1 MLTLVQRAAT
11 YLSNLSR
18 DGGYGNSE
26 TLLELLT
33 SFFAFGAA
41 LCGPEAWGH
50 SNQVAAG

>member
-1 MLTLVQRAAT
+1 MLQRAAT

-18 DGGYGNSE
+18 NGGYGNSE

-41 LCGPEAWGH
+41 LCGPEGWGD
-50 SNQVAAG
+50 SNAKAAPR